1 MSTSESNAQASGS
14 TVPEREGAAE
24 DNMVLDESMEGGTN
38 TDERPDV
45 IEGKMMCSEEG
56 RCGRRARG
64 RWEGRKTQG
73 KKRAV
78 AAADELADDAKV
90 LTLEAEKAFLG
101 FAIIDLL
108 DKETY
113 ALTFGQYN
121 ARPVS
126 SAEVTKLAKSM
137 EEIGIQRYMDNN
149 ALPILMRRGQLDLAT
164 EEEPLPVRI
173 NAMGGQH
180 RREAVQRLA
189 DAALKS
195 ATALEKKLQPKKSS
209 KESSKESTLSAE
221 AKATLTEALAEQTQ
235 KAEAMGYW
243 LVAVYDADLVSE
255 NVGEFLS
262 RNERRHAYKETP
274 EELVVKVMKRLI
286 IAKQE
291 GRFEAELKLVLEDK
305 TFTSIHNHIMKS
317 RPMIHLVI
325 TLLEL
330 GPHFRNMNKFNT
342 NFFSS
347 QLANVHG
354 GLMSRW
360 LVSEK
365 QRFQSLGALDPFPG
379 PAESMKTAVEKYR
392 DNDLVERFPLAVLTD
407 KERTEAVALE
417 HPGRRALREQLA
429 HPTSPSLKRWQAH
442 GLLDDIDECFLEHI
456 SNPLLMGSANVTAAL
471 EIVNYR
477 TAVIKVLQKT
487 FHKSSKEPEGSTERD
502 AFEAFLGRVAF
513 SLTKRADEKYAPLPL
528 LTKSVFVA
536 MHENLCMVDRAVM
549 EVARW
554 FEPLVD
560 YARPPNHKNFDFH
573 DYSAGIITH
582 IQRSPK
588 VDDAAAD
595 QVLDCILYHRADL
608 LASLEIQCAA
618 VEKLE
623 ILQRKIAKADLDAAF
638 EDAAVMSFQEK
649 TGLGNAVPSAARA
662 ANSLVNYMHR
672 IIVGQGSTKRKGA
685 RKVAPKPKKGKAKA
699 APAEDEDEDEDDNVG
714 FFSSEVADKQTTGFA
729 VIEATQIRWADTP
742 AKSAKRDLK
751 LVAREAVQEHVV
763 VCDYRSAL
771 MCEPVVQLRQ
781 KLHTIMWSHGIP
793 VPMADESGIVDT
805 RPDVDWWDDL
815 CRRRDDRETVQH
827 IVSMIEKSGVARA
840 QPSVLSEEDTVAE
853 IVHNVVKHLAVVST
867 RRQCNATAR
876 PHRAGQPAAV
886 FHLDEVEAVNRY
898 HHQPAKADPA
908 TTGTFPWY
916 SSMRGDGD
924 DDEDEDEDAEASAED
939 ANKTPQQRKVGPP
952 VHARREKQAARQSK
966 PEGEAKGAAAKG
978 SRAPQAKG
986 STAKG
991 KAKVSGP
998 STSEA
1003 TGESRG
1009 PQHWADGLDLSSSV
1023 SAPPRAPSRKQSG
1036 KKQPATP
1043 TPTRK
1048 TRSMDKWEKVAMST
1062 PSASSVRSAS
1072 QSGASRS
1079 SKQRTPPLEED
1090 QRPPKK
1096 ARK

>member
-45 IEGKMMCSEEG
+45 IEGKKKAAVADELADAG
-56 RCGRRARG
+56 KVA
-64 RWEGRKTQG
+64 KTQG

-149 ALPILMRRGQLDLAT
+149 ALPILMRRGQLDLASPLPQSASRLSDVENELPWLPLA

-180 RREAVQRLA
+180 QR
-189 DAALKS
+189 DSTGEETPTEEVLK
-195 ATALEKKLQPKKSS
+195 
-209 KESSKESTLSAE
+209 SSKESTLSAE

-291 GRFEAELKLVLEDK
+291 GRFEAELTLVLEDK

-342 NFFSS
+342 NFFRRNSPTCT
-347 QLANVHG
+347 VV
-354 GLMSRW
+354 W

-392 DNDLVERFPLAVLTD
+392 DNDLVKRFPLAVLTD
-407 KERTEAVALE
+407 KQRTEAVALE

-595 QVLDCILYHRADL
+595 QVSIAILYHRADL

-623 ILQRKIAKADLDAAF
+623 ILQREIAKADLDAAF
-638 EDAAVMSFQEK
+638 EDAAIMSFQEK

-729 VIEATQIRWADTP
+729 VIEATQI
-742 AKSAKRDLK
+742 
-751 LVAREAVQEHVV
+751 
-763 VCDYRSAL
+763 
-771 MCEPVVQLRQ
+771 
-781 KLHTIMWSHGIP
+781 
-793 VPMADESGIVDT
+793 
-805 RPDVDWWDDL
+805 
-815 CRRRDDRETVQH
+815 
-827 IVSMIEKSGVARA
+827 
-840 QPSVLSEEDTVAE
+840 
-853 IVHNVVKHLAVVST
+853 
-867 RRQCNATAR
+867 
-876 PHRAGQPAAV
+876 
-886 FHLDEVEAVNRY
+886 
-898 HHQPAKADPA
+898 
-908 TTGTFPWY
+908 
-916 SSMRGDGD
+916 
-924 DDEDEDEDAEASAED
+924 
-939 ANKTPQQRKVGPP
+939 
-952 VHARREKQAARQSK
+952 
-966 PEGEAKGAAAKG
+966 
-978 SRAPQAKG
+978 
-986 STAKG
+986 
-991 KAKVSGP
+991 
-998 STSEA
+998 
-1003 TGESRG
+1003 
-1009 PQHWADGLDLSSSV
+1009 
-1023 SAPPRAPSRKQSG
+1023 
-1036 KKQPATP
+1036 
-1043 TPTRK
+1043 
-1048 TRSMDKWEKVAMST
+1048 
-1062 PSASSVRSAS
+1062 
-1072 QSGASRS
+1072 
-1079 SKQRTPPLEED
+1079 
-1090 QRPPKK
+1090 
-1096 ARK
+1096 